1 MPSFCSFVRVW
12 IKERFISI
20 VVYAWSNAS
29 KTGISLQY
37 RRRWLFV
44 HGPDEYLS
52 DTCYYAQQEFLVG
65 SVEVLG
71 DGVNE
76 ISPHGRFL
84 FNLVVCMVD
93 KIIQRSWYS
102 PGCSQLHEVETDV
115 SNHFF
120 FFSFPVCVES
130 FKETLNS
137 SSSLSL
143 SPSPVPTSSPN
154 AFSSRTE

>member
-52 DTCYYAQQEFLVG
+52 DTCYYAQQEFLVD

-102 PGCSQLHEVETDV
+102 PGCSQLYEVETDV

-120 FFSFPVCVES
+120 FFFLSRLRGKFQRDSE
-130 FKETLNS
+130 FFFF
-137 SSSLSL
+137 SLSL
-143 SPSPVPTSSPN
+143 SPVPTSSPN

>member
-52 DTCYYAQQEFLVG
+52 DTCYYAQQEFLVD

-102 PGCSQLHEVETDV
+102 PGCSQLYEVETDV

-120 FFSFPVCVES
+120 FFPFPFAWKVS
-130 FKETLNS
+130 KRLWTLLLL
-137 SSSLSL
+137 SLSL
-143 SPSPVPTSSPN
+143 SPVPTSSPN